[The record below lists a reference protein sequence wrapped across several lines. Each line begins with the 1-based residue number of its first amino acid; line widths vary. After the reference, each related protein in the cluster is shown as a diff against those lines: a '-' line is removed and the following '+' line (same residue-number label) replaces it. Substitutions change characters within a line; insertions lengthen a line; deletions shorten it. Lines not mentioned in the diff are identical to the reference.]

1 MDWQFEVIISE
12 ALDCLTD
19 LLKELKGVVIKPE
32 GYLDVNVHE
41 DGLLQNG
48 AVNSRVRIYS
58 DDLFKF
64 FILHFFFQTPCQT
77 MEQT

>member
-32 GYLDVNVHE
+32 GYLDTVLMWMKMVFYKMV
-41 DGLLQNG
+41 Q
-48 AVNSRVRIYS
+48 
-58 DDLFKF
+58 
-64 FILHFFFQTPCQT
+64 
-77 MEQT
+77 